1 MDVRPFR
8 AFRFNPAIVGDPG
21 LCIAPPYDVIDEPL
35 QERLYR
41 QSPYNIVR
49 IDRGKESAAD
59 SDVENVYTRAAALLQ
74 QWLERGVLKQDPQD
88 ALYGYFQDFEVGG
101 RPCVRKS
108 LIGLA
113 RLEDFGPV
121 VRPHEE
127 ILPKPMLDRLHLK
140 RATAAQLGLVFM
152 LYEDPAAVVERI
164 LDKALAPGPQGD
176 SVLVDAVDEQGVR
189 HRLCAVTAVE
199 DIRQITRMMAPKP
212 CIIADGHHRYTTGL
226 RFAEESGHPGARY
239 QMMALTNVCQQGLVV
254 LGTHRLVRGLRD
266 FDGDGLLAGL
276 QGSFHL
282 ERWPFTTPGEKARAR
297 DSMQARMKD
306 ALEHGQ
312 TALGVYFGQGAFYLA
327 RLRDRHA
334 MAAAAPAMSPAWHEL
349 DVAVLHTLVLERHL
363 GITPEKRTE
372 GRLITYVKDT
382 ASGLDE
388 AVAQVDA
395 GVQQVG
401 FFLNPIQIRQ
411 LFAVTDQG
419 QRMPQKST
427 FFYPKMFTGLTVQ
440 ILDPMDSSRMAP
452 TSRSQ
457 DRRAEHG

>member
-1 MDVRPFR
+1 MDIRPFR
-8 AFRFNPAIVGDPG
+8 AFRFDPAVVGDAG
-21 LCIAPPYDVIDEPL
+21 LCIAPPYDVIDEQL
-35 QERLYR
+35 QDRLYR

-49 IDRGKESAAD
+49 IDRGKELAAD
-59 SDVENVYTRAAALLQ
+59 SEYENVHTRAAALLR
-74 QWLERGVLKQDPQD
+74 QWIDRGVLRQDPQD
-88 ALYGYFQDFEVGG
+88 ALYGYVQDFEVGG
-101 RPCVRKS
+101 QPVVRKG
-108 LIGLA
+108 IIALA

-127 ILPKPMLDRLHLK
+127 ILPKPMLERLRLK

-152 LYEDPAAVVERI
+152 LYEDPEAVVERI
-164 LDKALAPGPQGD
+164 LDKALAPGPGGD
-176 SVLVDAVDEQGVR
+176 SVLVDAMDEQGVR

-199 DIRQITRMMAPKP
+199 EIRQITRMMAPKP

-226 RFAEESGHPGARY
+226 RFAEESGDPAARY

-254 LGTHRLVRGLRD
+254 LATHRLVRGLRD
-266 FDGDGLLAGL
+266 FDGARLLAGL
-276 QGSFHL
+276 RGSFHL
-282 ERWPFTTPGEKARAR
+282 ERHPFTTPGEKAKAR

-306 ALEHGQ
+306 AFEHDQ
-312 TALGVYFGQGAFYLA
+312 TALGVYFGHGAFHLA
-327 RLRDRHA
+327 RLHDRHA

-349 DVAVLHTLVLERHL
+349 DVAVLHTLVLEQHL
-363 GITPEKRTE
+363 GITPEERAE
-372 GRLITYVKDT
+372 GQLITYLKDT

-388 AVAQVDA
+388 AIAQVDA

-401 FFLNPIQIRQ
+401 FFLNPIKIRQ
-411 LFAVTDQG
+411 LFAVTDRG

-427 FFYPKMFTGLTVQ
+427 FFYPKMFTGLTLQ
-440 ILDPMDSSRMAP
+440 ILEPMDSSPMAS